1 MRARGRDKA
10 SRKRIWWRSEVSP
23 ILGSATRQ
31 NTYTRTDTV
40 MVCWTVHPPSGNDS
54 FLSLALTGLR
64 LQALDLSLHLL
75 PFCFNFYLFPSSSA
89 FTPFFAYLCLRVLVL
104 ENWEIVGVQH
114 TNRGKGSPTF
124 GDAWTPRGSAHVASV
139 PKLHD

>member
-1 MRARGRDKA
+1 
-10 SRKRIWWRSEVSP
+10 
-23 ILGSATRQ
+23 
-31 NTYTRTDTV
+31 

-89 FTPFFAYLCLRVLVL
+89 FTPFFAYLCLSPSGLGPGPRKLG
-104 ENWEIVGVQH
+104 NCRCNTRIGG
-114 TNRGKGSPTF
+114 RGIPPSVT
-124 GDAWTPRGSAHVASV
+124 RGHHEARRTLRLCLNYMIKSALISYI
-139 PKLHD
+139 DET